1 MKIDL
6 STVDFS
12 DISFSTVDL
21 ASLETEEEFRAEAR
35 RLLPAALGK
44 VGEAVA
50 EQTWEELQKTLLKPG
65 SKAKSSTSEKR
76 QFVKETGRN
85 YQRSA
90 SNRDKQEVEDYIVE
104 QLRIFQKKAI

>member
-1 MKIDL
+1 MKIEL

-12 DISFSTVDL
+12 DISFSSVDL
-21 ASLETEEEFRAEAR
+21 SMLETEDEFRAEAR
-35 RLLPAALGK
+35 RLLPSALLK

-76 QFVKETGRN
+76 QFVRETGRN

-90 SNRDKQEVEDYIVE
+90 SSRDKQEIEDYIVE
-104 QLRIFQKKAI
+104 QLRIFQKKSM

>member
-6 STVDFS
+6 NSVDFS
-12 DISFSTVDL
+12 DISCASVDL
-21 ASLETEEEFRAEAR
+21 AALETEDDFRAEAR
-35 RLLPAALGK
+35 RLLPTALTK

-50 EQTWEELQKTLLKPG
+50 EQTWEELQKNLSKSG
-65 SKAKSSTSEKR
+65 AKAKFSASEKR
-76 QFVKETGRN
+76 QFIKETGRN

-90 SNRDKQEVEDYIVE
+90 SSRDKQEVEDHIVE